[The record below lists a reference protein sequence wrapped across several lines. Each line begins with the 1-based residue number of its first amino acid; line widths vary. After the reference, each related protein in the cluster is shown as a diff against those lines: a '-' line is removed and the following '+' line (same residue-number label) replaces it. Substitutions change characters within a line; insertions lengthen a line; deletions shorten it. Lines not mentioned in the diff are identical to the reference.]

1 MNEKDLNTVDQV
13 QQFLIGTQ
21 LIAFQISDSDCYRS
35 LVLDDKVSRYKWIQS
50 TLIRFNYGQLK
61 RQEKGILIR
70 YMAKISGYSRRQ
82 LTRLIQQQR
91 RVGRLVRRQRT
102 SNGFARRYTNADI
115 QLIATL
121 DNLHD
126 QPNGKAL
133 KKLCERAYRV
143 FGDSAYERLSTISV
157 AHLYNLRKSK
167 VYTRCRYTYTKT
179 KPKASTIGKRRKPCP
194 YGQPGYLRIDSVHQ
208 GDLDGRKGLY
218 HINAVDEVTQMEVAA
233 CVEKISER
241 FLIPALEQ
249 MFEFLPFVILGFH
262 SDNGSEYV
270 NKTVTRLREQSLALA
285 KLLKKLHV
293 EFTKSRARHSNDNAL
308 VECKNGH
315 VIRKQFGH
323 VHIPQ
328 HYADQVDVF
337 NKCYL
342 NAHINYHRPC
352 LFPVTITD
360 AKGKERKTYP
370 FDEMMTP
377 YEKFKSLPNAKDY
390 LKPGIDFEILDKAA
404 YAMSDNDS
412 AELLQKARN
421 KLFNGII
428 ESEQTAF

>member
-1 MNEKDLNTVDQV
+1 MKTIMNEKDLKTVEQV
-13 QQFLIGTQ
+13 QQFLVGTQ
-21 LIAFQISDSDCYRS
+21 LIAFQI
-35 LVLDDKVSRYKWIQS
+35 LDDNASRYKWIQS
-50 TLIRFNYGQLK
+50 TLIRFNYDRLK

-121 DNLHD
+121 DSLHD

-133 KKLCERAYRV
+133 KKLCERAYQV
-143 FGDSAYERLSTISV
+143 FDDAAYERLSTISV

-179 KPKASTIGKRRKPCP
+179 KSKASAIGERRKPCP
-194 YGQPGYLRIDSVHQ
+194 SGQPGYLRIDSVHQ

-241 FLIPALEQ
+241 FLIPALQQ
-249 MFEFLPFVILGFH
+249 MLEFFPFVILGFH

-270 NKTVTRLREQSLALA
+270 NKTVA

-293 EFTKSRARHSNDNAL
+293 EFTKSRSRHSNDNAL
-308 VECKNGH
+308 VESKNGH

-323 VHIPQ
+323 AHIPQ
-328 HYADQVDVF
+328 HYANQVNAF
-337 NKCYL
+337 NECYL

-352 LFPVTITD
+352 LFPVTVTD

-370 FDEMMTP
+370 YDEMMTP
-377 YEKFKSLPNAKDY
+377 YEKFKSLPDAKDY
-390 LKPGIDFEILDKAA
+390 LKPGITFEILDKAA

-412 AELLQKARN
+412 AEQLQKARN
-421 KLFNGII
+421 TLFNCII
-428 ESEQTAF
+428 ESGQTAL

>member
-1 MNEKDLNTVDQV
+1 M
-13 QQFLIGTQ
+13 
-21 LIAFQISDSDCYRS
+21 
-35 LVLDDKVSRYKWIQS
+35 
-50 TLIRFNYGQLK
+50 
-61 RQEKGILIR
+61 
-70 YMAKISGYSRRQ
+70 
-82 LTRLIQQQR
+82 
-91 RVGRLVRRQRT
+91 RRQRT

>member
-1 MNEKDLNTVDQV
+1 MNEKDLKTVEQV
-13 QQFLIGTQ
+13 QQFLVGTQ
-21 LIAFQISDSDCYRS
+21 LVAFQI
-35 LVLDDKVSRYKWIQS
+35 LDDKASRYKWIQS
-50 TLIRFNYGQLK
+50 TLIRFNYDRLK
-61 RQEKGILIR
+61 RLEKGILIR

-102 SNGFARRYTNADI
+102 NNGFARRYSNADI

-143 FGDSAYERLSTISV
+143 FDDAAYERLSTISV

-179 KPKASTIGKRRKPCP
+179 KPKASSIGERRKPCP
-194 YGQPGYLRIDSVHQ
+194 YGKPGYLRIDSVHQ

-241 FLIPALEQ
+241 FLIPALQQ
-249 MFEFLPFVILGFH
+249 MLEFFPFVILGFH

-270 NKTVTRLREQSLALA
+270 NKTVA

-293 EFTKSRARHSNDNAL
+293 EFTKSRSRHSNDNAL
-308 VECKNGH
+308 VESKNGH

-323 VHIPQ
+323 AHIPQ
-328 HYADQVDVF
+328 HYADQMDAF
-337 NKCYL
+337 NECYL

-352 LFPVTITD
+352 LFPVTVTD

-370 FDEMMTP
+370 YDEMMTP
-377 YEKFKSLPNAKDY
+377 YEKFKSLPDAKDY
-390 LKPGIDFEILDKAA
+390 LKPGITFEILDKAA

-412 AELLQKARN
+412 AEQLQKARN
-421 KLFNGII
+421 TLFNCII
-428 ESEQTAF
+428 ESGQTAL

>member
-1 MNEKDLNTVDQV
+1 MKTIMNEKDLKTVEQV
-13 QQFLIGTQ
+13 QQFLVGTQ
-21 LIAFQISDSDCYRS
+21 LVAFQI
-35 LVLDDKVSRYKWIQS
+35 LDDKASRYKWIQS

-102 SNGFARRYTNADI
+102 SNGFARRYSNADI

-179 KPKASTIGKRRKPCP
+179 KPKASTIGERRKPCP

-270 NKTVTRLREQSLALA
+270 NKTVA

-293 EFTKSRARHSNDNAL
+293 EFTKSRSRHSNDNAL

-328 HYADQVDVF
+328 HYADQVNAF
-337 NKCYL
+337 NECYL

-352 LFPVTITD
+352 LFPVTVTD
-360 AKGKERKTYP
+360 ANGKERKTYP
-370 FDEMMTP
+370 YDEMMTP
-377 YEKFKSLPNAKDY
+377 YEKFKSLPDAKDY
-390 LKPGIDFEILDKAA
+390 LKPGITFEILDKAA

-412 AELLQKARN
+412 AEQLQKARN
-421 KLFNGII
+421 TLFNGII
-428 ESEQTAF
+428 ESEQTAM

>member
-1 MNEKDLNTVDQV
+1 MNEQDLKTVEQV
-13 QQFLIGTQ
+13 QQFLVGTQ
-21 LIAFQISDSDCYRS
+21 LVAFQI
-35 LVLDDKVSRYKWIQS
+35 LDDKASRYKWIQS
-50 TLIRFNYGQLK
+50 TLIRFNYDRLK
-61 RQEKGILIR
+61 RLEKGILIR

-102 SNGFARRYTNADI
+102 NNGFARRYSNADI

-121 DNLHD
+121 DSLHD

-133 KKLCERAYRV
+133 KKLCERAYQV
-143 FGDSAYERLSTISV
+143 FDDAAYERLSTISV

-179 KPKASTIGKRRKPCP
+179 KPKASSIGERRKPCP
-194 YGQPGYLRIDSVHQ
+194 YGKPGYLRIDSVHQ

-241 FLIPALEQ
+241 FLIPALQQ
-249 MFEFLPFVILGFH
+249 MLEFFPFVILGFH

-270 NKTVTRLREQSLALA
+270 NKTVA

-293 EFTKSRARHSNDNAL
+293 EFTKSRSRHSNDNAL
-308 VECKNGH
+308 VESKNGH

-323 VHIPQ
+323 AHIPQ
-328 HYADQVDVF
+328 HYANQVNAF
-337 NKCYL
+337 NECYL
-342 NAHINYHRPC
+342 NAHMNYHRPC
-352 LFPVTITD
+352 LFPVTVTD

-370 FDEMMTP
+370 YDEMMTP
-377 YEKFKSLPNAKDY
+377 YEKFKSLPDAKDY
-390 LKPGIDFEILDKAA
+390 LKPGITFEILDKAA

-412 AELLQKARN
+412 AEQLQKARN
-421 KLFNGII
+421 TLFNCII
-428 ESEQTAF
+428 ESGQTAL

>member
-1 MNEKDLNTVDQV
+1 MNEQDLKTVEQV
-13 QQFLIGTQ
+13 QQFLVGTQ
-21 LIAFQISDSDCYRS
+21 LIAFQIKDCDSYRS
-35 LVLDDKVSRYKWIQS
+35 LVLDDKASRYKWIQS
-50 TLIRFNYGQLK
+50 TLIRFNYDRLK
-61 RQEKGILIR
+61 RLEKGILIR

-102 SNGFARRYTNADI
+102 NNGFARRYSNADI

-121 DNLHD
+121 DSLHD

-133 KKLCERAYRV
+133 KKLCERAYQV
-143 FGDSAYERLSTISV
+143 FDDAAYERLSTISV

-179 KPKASTIGKRRKPCP
+179 KPKASSIGERRKPCP
-194 YGQPGYLRIDSVHQ
+194 YGKPGYLRIDSVHQ

-241 FLIPALEQ
+241 FLIPALQQ
-249 MFEFLPFVILGFH
+249 MLEFFPFVILGFH

-270 NKTVTRLREQSLALA
+270 NKTVA

-293 EFTKSRARHSNDNAL
+293 EFTKSRSRHSNDNAL
-308 VECKNGH
+308 VESKNGH

-323 VHIPQ
+323 AHIPQ
-328 HYADQVDVF
+328 HYANQVNAF
-337 NKCYL
+337 NECYL
-342 NAHINYHRPC
+342 NAHMNYHRPC
-352 LFPVTITD
+352 LFPVTVTD

-370 FDEMMTP
+370 YDEMMTP
-377 YEKFKSLPNAKDY
+377 YEKFKSLPDAKDY
-390 LKPGIDFEILDKAA
+390 LKPGITFEILDKAA

-412 AELLQKARN
+412 AEQLQKARN
-421 KLFNGII
+421 TLFNCII
-428 ESEQTAF
+428 ESEQTAM

>member
-1 MNEKDLNTVDQV
+1 MKTIMNEKDLKTVEQV
-13 QQFLIGTQ
+13 QQFLVGTQ
-21 LIAFQISDSDCYRS
+21 LVAFQI
-35 LVLDDKVSRYKWIQS
+35 LDDKASRYKWIQS

-82 LTRLIQQQR
+82 LSRLIQQQR

-102 SNGFARRYTNADI
+102 SNGFARRYSNADI

-179 KPKASTIGKRRKPCP
+179 KPKASTIGERRKPCP

-270 NKTVTRLREQSLALA
+270 NKTVA

-293 EFTKSRARHSNDNAL
+293 EFTKSRSRHSNDNAL

-328 HYADQVDVF
+328 HYADQVNAF
-337 NKCYL
+337 NECYL

-352 LFPVTITD
+352 LFPVTVTD
-360 AKGKERKTYP
+360 ANGKERKTYP
-370 FDEMMTP
+370 YDEMMTP
-377 YEKFKSLPNAKDY
+377 YEKFKSLPDAKDY
-390 LKPGIDFEILDKAA
+390 LKPGITFEILDKAA

-412 AELLQKARN
+412 AEQLQKARN
-421 KLFNGII
+421 TLFNGII
-428 ESEQTAF
+428 ESEQTAM

>member
-1 MNEKDLNTVDQV
+1 MKTIMNEKDLKTVEQV
-13 QQFLIGTQ
+13 QQFLVGTQ
-21 LIAFQISDSDCYRS
+21 LIAFQI
-35 LVLDDKVSRYKWIQS
+35 LDDNASRYKWIQS

-82 LTRLIQQQR
+82 LSRLIQQQR

-143 FGDSAYERLSTISV
+143 FDDAAYERLSTISV

-179 KPKASTIGKRRKPCP
+179 KSKASAIGERRKPCP
-194 YGQPGYLRIDSVHQ
+194 SGQPGYLRIDSVHQ

-241 FLIPALEQ
+241 FLIPALQQ
-249 MFEFLPFVILGFH
+249 MLEFFPFVILGFH

-270 NKTVTRLREQSLALA
+270 NKTVA

-293 EFTKSRARHSNDNAL
+293 EFTKSRSRHSNDNAL
-308 VECKNGH
+308 VESKNGH

-323 VHIPQ
+323 AHIPQ
-328 HYADQVDVF
+328 HYANQVNAF
-337 NKCYL
+337 NECYL

-352 LFPVTITD
+352 LFPVTVTD

-370 FDEMMTP
+370 YDEMMTP
-377 YEKFKSLPNAKDY
+377 YEKFKSLPDAKDY
-390 LKPGIDFEILDKAA
+390 LKPGITFEILDKAA

-412 AELLQKARN
+412 AEQLQKARN
-421 KLFNGII
+421 TLFNCII
-428 ESEQTAF
+428 ESGQTAL

>member
-1 MNEKDLNTVDQV
+1 
-13 QQFLIGTQ
+13 
-21 LIAFQISDSDCYRS
+21 
-35 LVLDDKVSRYKWIQS
+35 
-50 TLIRFNYGQLK
+50 
-61 RQEKGILIR
+61 
-70 YMAKISGYSRRQ
+70 MAKISGYSRRQ

-102 SNGFARRYTNADI
+102 NNGFARRYSNADI

-121 DNLHD
+121 DSLHD

-133 KKLCERAYRV
+133 KKLCERAYQV
-143 FGDSAYERLSTISV
+143 FDDAAYERLSTISV

-179 KPKASTIGKRRKPCP
+179 KPKASSIGERRKPCP
-194 YGQPGYLRIDSVHQ
+194 YGKPGYLRIDSVHQ

-241 FLIPALEQ
+241 FLIPALQQ
-249 MFEFLPFVILGFH
+249 MLEFFPFVILGFH

-270 NKTVTRLREQSLALA
+270 NKTVA

-293 EFTKSRARHSNDNAL
+293 EFTKSRSRHSNDNAL
-308 VECKNGH
+308 VESKNGH

-323 VHIPQ
+323 AHIPQ
-328 HYADQVDVF
+328 HYANQVNAF
-337 NKCYL
+337 NECYL

-352 LFPVTITD
+352 LFPVTVTD

-370 FDEMMTP
+370 YDEMMTP
-377 YEKFKSLPNAKDY
+377 YEKFKSLPDAKDY
-390 LKPGIDFEILDKAA
+390 LKPGITFEILDKAA

-412 AELLQKARN
+412 AEQLQKARN
-421 KLFNGII
+421 TLFNCII
-428 ESEQTAF
+428 ESGQTAL

>member
-21 LIAFQISDSDCYRS
+21 LIAFQ
-35 LVLDDKVSRYKWIQS
+35 VLDDKVSRYKWIQN

-82 LTRLIQQQR
+82 LSRLIQQQR

-143 FGDSAYERLSTISV
+143 FDDSAYERLSTISV

-179 KPKASTIGKRRKPCP
+179 KPKASTIGERRKPCP

-218 HINAVDEVTQMEVAA
+218 HINAVDAVTQMEVAA

-262 SDNGSEYV
+262 SDNGFEYV
-270 NKTVTRLREQSLALA
+270 NKAVA

-308 VECKNGH
+308 VECKNAMLSGNSLVMRIFH
-315 VIRKQFGH
+315 NTMPTRWMCLTSVI
-323 VHIPQ
+323 
-328 HYADQVDVF
+328 
-337 NKCYL
+337 
-342 NAHINYHRPC
+342 
-352 LFPVTITD
+352 
-360 AKGKERKTYP
+360 
-370 FDEMMTP
+370 
-377 YEKFKSLPNAKDY
+377 
-390 LKPGIDFEILDKAA
+390 
-404 YAMSDNDS
+404 
-412 AELLQKARN
+412 
-421 KLFNGII
+421 
-428 ESEQTAF
+428 

>member
-1 MNEKDLNTVDQV
+1 MKTIMNEKDLKTVEQV
-13 QQFLIGTQ
+13 QQFLVGTQ
-21 LIAFQISDSDCYRS
+21 LIAFQI
-35 LVLDDKVSRYKWIQS
+35 LDDNASRYKWIQS
-50 TLIRFNYGQLK
+50 TLIRFNYDRLK

-102 SNGFARRYTNADI
+102 SNGFARRYSNADI

-121 DNLHD
+121 DSLHD

-133 KKLCERAYRV
+133 KKLCERAYQV
-143 FGDSAYERLSTISV
+143 FDDAAYERLSTISV

-179 KPKASTIGKRRKPCP
+179 KSKASAIGERRKPCP
-194 YGQPGYLRIDSVHQ
+194 SGQPGYLRIDSVHQ

-241 FLIPALEQ
+241 FLIPALQQ
-249 MFEFLPFVILGFH
+249 MLEFFPFVILGFH

-270 NKTVTRLREQSLALA
+270 NKTVA

-293 EFTKSRARHSNDNAL
+293 EFTKSRSRHSNDNAL
-308 VECKNGH
+308 VESKNGH

-323 VHIPQ
+323 AHIPQ
-328 HYADQVDVF
+328 HYANQVNAF
-337 NKCYL
+337 NECYL

-352 LFPVTITD
+352 LFPVTVTD

-370 FDEMMTP
+370 YDEMMTP
-377 YEKFKSLPNAKDY
+377 YEKFKSLPDAKDY
-390 LKPGIDFEILDKAA
+390 LKPGITFEILDKAA

-412 AELLQKARN
+412 AEQLQKARN
-421 KLFNGII
+421 TLFNCII
-428 ESEQTAF
+428 ESGQTAL

>member
-1 MNEKDLNTVDQV
+1 MKTIMNEQDLKTVEQV
-13 QQFLIGTQ
+13 QQFLVGTQ
-21 LIAFQISDSDCYRS
+21 LVAFQI
-35 LVLDDKVSRYKWIQS
+35 LDDKASRYKWIQS
-50 TLIRFNYGQLK
+50 TLIRFNYDRLK
-61 RQEKGILIR
+61 RLEKGILIR

-102 SNGFARRYTNADI
+102 NNGFARRYSNADI

-121 DNLHD
+121 DSLHD

-133 KKLCERAYRV
+133 KKLCERAYQV
-143 FGDSAYERLSTISV
+143 FDDAAYERLSTISV

-179 KPKASTIGKRRKPCP
+179 KPKASSIGERRKPCP
-194 YGQPGYLRIDSVHQ
+194 YGKPGYLRIDSVHQ

-241 FLIPALEQ
+241 FLIPALQQ
-249 MFEFLPFVILGFH
+249 MLEFFPFVILGFH

-270 NKTVTRLREQSLALA
+270 NKTVA

-293 EFTKSRARHSNDNAL
+293 EFTKSRSRHSNDNAL
-308 VECKNGH
+308 VESKNGH

-323 VHIPQ
+323 AHIPQ
-328 HYADQVDVF
+328 HYANQVNAF
-337 NKCYL
+337 NECYL
-342 NAHINYHRPC
+342 NAHMNYHRPC
-352 LFPVTITD
+352 LFPVTVTD

-370 FDEMMTP
+370 YDEMMTP
-377 YEKFKSLPNAKDY
+377 YEKFKSLPDAKDY
-390 LKPGIDFEILDKAA
+390 LKPGITFEILDKAA

-412 AELLQKARN
+412 AEQLQKARN
-421 KLFNGII
+421 TLFNCII
-428 ESEQTAF
+428 ESEQTAM

>member
-1 MNEKDLNTVDQV
+1 MKTIMNEQDLKTVEQV
-13 QQFLIGTQ
+13 QQFLVGTQ
-21 LIAFQISDSDCYRS
+21 LVAFQI
-35 LVLDDKVSRYKWIQS
+35 LDDKASRYKWIQS
-50 TLIRFNYGQLK
+50 TLIRFNYDRLK
-61 RQEKGILIR
+61 RLEKGILIR

-102 SNGFARRYTNADI
+102 NNGFARRYSNADI

-121 DNLHD
+121 DSLHD

-133 KKLCERAYRV
+133 KKLCERAYQV
-143 FGDSAYERLSTISV
+143 FDDAAYERLSTISV

-179 KPKASTIGKRRKPCP
+179 KPKASSIGERRKPCP
-194 YGQPGYLRIDSVHQ
+194 YGKPGYLRIDSVHQ

-241 FLIPALEQ
+241 FLIPALQQ
-249 MFEFLPFVILGFH
+249 MLEFFPFVILGFH

-270 NKTVTRLREQSLALA
+270 NKTVA

-293 EFTKSRARHSNDNAL
+293 EFTKSRSRHSNDNAL
-308 VECKNGH
+308 VESKNGH

-323 VHIPQ
+323 AHIPQ
-328 HYADQVDVF
+328 HYANQVNAF
-337 NKCYL
+337 NECYL
-342 NAHINYHRPC
+342 NAHMNYHRPC
-352 LFPVTITD
+352 LFPVTVTD

-370 FDEMMTP
+370 YDEMMTP
-377 YEKFKSLPNAKDY
+377 YEKFKSLPDAKDY
-390 LKPGIDFEILDKAA
+390 LKPGITFEILDKAA

-412 AELLQKARN
+412 AEQLQKARN
-421 KLFNGII
+421 TLFNCII
-428 ESEQTAF
+428 ESGQTAL

>member
-1 MNEKDLNTVDQV
+1 MNEQDLKTVEQV
-13 QQFLIGTQ
+13 QQFLVGTQ
-21 LIAFQISDSDCYRS
+21 LVAFQI
-35 LVLDDKVSRYKWIQS
+35 LDDKASRYKWIQS
-50 TLIRFNYGQLK
+50 TLIRFNYDRLK
-61 RQEKGILIR
+61 RLEKGILIR

-102 SNGFARRYTNADI
+102 NNGFARRYSNADI

-121 DNLHD
+121 DSLHD

-133 KKLCERAYRV
+133 KKLCERAYQV
-143 FGDSAYERLSTISV
+143 FDDAAYERLSTISV

-179 KPKASTIGKRRKPCP
+179 KPKASSIGERRKPCP
-194 YGQPGYLRIDSVHQ
+194 YGKPGYLRIDSVHQ

-241 FLIPALEQ
+241 FLIPALQQ
-249 MFEFLPFVILGFH
+249 MLEFFPFVILGFH

-270 NKTVTRLREQSLALA
+270 NKTVA

-293 EFTKSRARHSNDNAL
+293 EFTKSRSRHSNDNAL
-308 VECKNGH
+308 VESKNGH

-323 VHIPQ
+323 AHIPQ
-328 HYADQVDVF
+328 HYANQVNAF
-337 NKCYL
+337 NECYL
-342 NAHINYHRPC
+342 NAHMNYHRPC
-352 LFPVTITD
+352 LFPVTVTD

-370 FDEMMTP
+370 YDEMMTP
-377 YEKFKSLPNAKDY
+377 YEKFKSLPDAKDY
-390 LKPGIDFEILDKAA
+390 LKPGITFEILDKAA

-412 AELLQKARN
+412 AEQLQKARN
-421 KLFNGII
+421 TLFNCII
-428 ESEQTAF
+428 ESEQTAM

>member
-1 MNEKDLNTVDQV
+1 MEQV
-13 QQFLIGTQ
+13 QQFLVGTQ
-21 LIAFQISDSDCYRS
+21 LIAFQIRDSDSYRS
-35 LVLDDKVSRYKWIQS
+35 LVLDDNASRYKWIQS
-50 TLIRFNYGQLK
+50 TLIRFNYDRLK

-121 DNLHD
+121 DSLHD

-133 KKLCERAYRV
+133 KKLCERAYQV
-143 FGDSAYERLSTISV
+143 FDDAAYERLSTISV

-179 KPKASTIGKRRKPCP
+179 KPKASAIGERRKPCP
-194 YGQPGYLRIDSVHQ
+194 YGKPGYLRIDSVHQ

-241 FLIPALEQ
+241 FLIPALQQ
-249 MFEFLPFVILGFH
+249 MLEFFPFVILGFH

-270 NKTVTRLREQSLALA
+270 NKTVTR
-285 KLLKKLHV
+285 
-293 EFTKSRARHSNDNAL
+293 
-308 VECKNGH
+308 
-315 VIRKQFGH
+315 
-323 VHIPQ
+323 
-328 HYADQVDVF
+328 
-337 NKCYL
+337 
-342 NAHINYHRPC
+342 
-352 LFPVTITD
+352 
-360 AKGKERKTYP
+360 
-370 FDEMMTP
+370 
-377 YEKFKSLPNAKDY
+377 
-390 LKPGIDFEILDKAA
+390 
-404 YAMSDNDS
+404 
-412 AELLQKARN
+412 
-421 KLFNGII
+421 
-428 ESEQTAF
+428 

>member
-1 MNEKDLNTVDQV
+1 MNEQDLKTVEQV
-13 QQFLIGTQ
+13 QQFLVGTQ
-21 LIAFQISDSDCYRS
+21 LVAFQISDSDSYRS
-35 LVLDDKVSRYKWIQS
+35 LVLDDKASRYKWIQS
-50 TLIRFNYGQLK
+50 TLIRFNYDRLK
-61 RQEKGILIR
+61 RLEKGILIR

-102 SNGFARRYTNADI
+102 NNGFARRYSNADI

-121 DNLHD
+121 DSLHD

-133 KKLCERAYRV
+133 KKLCERAYQV
-143 FGDSAYERLSTISV
+143 FDDAAYERLSTISV

-179 KPKASTIGKRRKPCP
+179 KPKASSIGERRKPCP
-194 YGQPGYLRIDSVHQ
+194 YGKPGYLRIDSVHQ

-241 FLIPALEQ
+241 FLIPALQQ
-249 MFEFLPFVILGFH
+249 MLEFFPFVILGFH

-270 NKTVTRLREQSLALA
+270 NKTVA

-293 EFTKSRARHSNDNAL
+293 EFTKSRSRHSNDNAL
-308 VECKNGH
+308 VESKNGH

-323 VHIPQ
+323 AHIPQ
-328 HYADQVDVF
+328 HYANQVNAF
-337 NKCYL
+337 NECYL

-352 LFPVTITD
+352 LFPVTVTD

-370 FDEMMTP
+370 YDEMMTP
-377 YEKFKSLPNAKDY
+377 YEKFKSLPDAKDY
-390 LKPGIDFEILDKAA
+390 LKPGITFEILDKAA

-412 AELLQKARN
+412 AEQLQKARN
-421 KLFNGII
+421 TLFNCII
-428 ESEQTAF
+428 ESEQTAM

>member
-1 MNEKDLNTVDQV
+1 MKTIMNEKDLKTVEQV
-13 QQFLIGTQ
+13 QQFLVGTQ
-21 LIAFQISDSDCYRS
+21 LIAFQI
-35 LVLDDKVSRYKWIQS
+35 LDDNASRYKWIQS
-50 TLIRFNYGQLK
+50 TLIRFNYDRLK

-102 SNGFARRYTNADI
+102 SNGFARRYSNADI

-121 DNLHD
+121 DSLHD

-133 KKLCERAYRV
+133 KKLCERAYQV
-143 FGDSAYERLSTISV
+143 FDDAARLSTISV

-179 KPKASTIGKRRKPCP
+179 KSKASAIGERRKPCP
-194 YGQPGYLRIDSVHQ
+194 SGQPGYLRIDSVHQ

-241 FLIPALEQ
+241 FLIPALQQ
-249 MFEFLPFVILGFH
+249 MLEFFPFVILGFH

-270 NKTVTRLREQSLALA
+270 NKTVA

-293 EFTKSRARHSNDNAL
+293 EFTKSRSRHSNDNAL
-308 VECKNGH
+308 VESKNGH

-323 VHIPQ
+323 AHIPQ
-328 HYADQVDVF
+328 HYANQVNAF
-337 NKCYL
+337 NECYL

-352 LFPVTITD
+352 LFPVTVTD

-370 FDEMMTP
+370 YDEMMTP
-377 YEKFKSLPNAKDY
+377 YEKFKSLPDAKDY
-390 LKPGIDFEILDKAA
+390 LKPGITFEILDKAA

-412 AELLQKARN
+412 AEQLQKARN
-421 KLFNGII
+421 TLFNCII
-428 ESEQTAF
+428 ESGQTAL

>member
-1 MNEKDLNTVDQV
+1 MKTIMNEKDLNTVDQV

-21 LIAFQISDSDCYRS
+21 LIAFQI
-35 LVLDDKVSRYKWIQS
+35 LDDKVSRYKWIQS
-50 TLIRFNYGQLK
+50 TLIRFNYSQLK

-102 SNGFARRYTNADI
+102 SNGFARRYSNADI

-121 DNLHD
+121 DSLHD

-133 KKLCERAYRV
+133 KKLCERAYQV
-143 FGDSAYERLSTISV
+143 FDDAAYERLSTISV

-179 KPKASTIGKRRKPCP
+179 KSKASAIGERRKPCP
-194 YGQPGYLRIDSVHQ
+194 SGQPGYLRIDSVHQ

-270 NKTVTRLREQSLALA
+270 NKTVA

-308 VECKNGH
+308 VESKNGH

-328 HYADQVDVF
+328 HYADQVNAF
-337 NKCYL
+337 NECYL

-370 FDEMMTP
+370 YDEMMTP

>member
-1 MNEKDLNTVDQV
+1 MKTIMNEKDLKTVEQV
-13 QQFLIGTQ
+13 QQFLVGTQ
-21 LIAFQISDSDCYRS
+21 LIAFQI
-35 LVLDDKVSRYKWIQS
+35 LDDNASRYKWIQS
-50 TLIRFNYGQLK
+50 TLIRFNYDRLK

-121 DNLHD
+121 DSLHD

-133 KKLCERAYRV
+133 KKLCERAYQV
-143 FGDSAYERLSTISV
+143 FDDAAYERLSTISV

-179 KPKASTIGKRRKPCP
+179 KPKASSIGERRKPCP
-194 YGQPGYLRIDSVHQ
+194 YGEPGYLRIDSVHQ

-241 FLIPALEQ
+241 FLIPALQQ
-249 MFEFLPFVILGFH
+249 MLEFFPFVILGFH

-270 NKTVTRLREQSLALA
+270 NKTVA

-293 EFTKSRARHSNDNAL
+293 EFTKSRSRHSNDNAL
-308 VECKNGH
+308 VESKNGH

-323 VHIPQ
+323 AHIPQ
-328 HYADQVDVF
+328 HYANQVNAF
-337 NKCYL
+337 NECYL

-352 LFPVTITD
+352 LFPVTVTD

-370 FDEMMTP
+370 YDEMMTP
-377 YEKFKSLPNAKDY
+377 YEKFKSLPDAKDY
-390 LKPGIDFEILDKAA
+390 LKPGITFEILDKAA

-412 AELLQKARN
+412 AEQLQKARN
-421 KLFNGII
+421 TLFNCII
-428 ESEQTAF
+428 ESGQTAL

>member
-1 MNEKDLNTVDQV
+1 M
-13 QQFLIGTQ
+13 
-21 LIAFQISDSDCYRS
+21 
-35 LVLDDKVSRYKWIQS
+35 
-50 TLIRFNYGQLK
+50 
-61 RQEKGILIR
+61 
-70 YMAKISGYSRRQ
+70 
-82 LTRLIQQQR
+82 
-91 RVGRLVRRQRT
+91 RRQRT

-179 KPKASTIGKRRKPCP
+179 KPKASTIGERRKPCP

-218 HINAVDEVTQMEVAA
+218 HINYKTAIAGAISQVDAVTQMEVAA

-270 NKTVTRLREQSLALA
+270 NKTVTR
-285 KLLKKLHV
+285 
-293 EFTKSRARHSNDNAL
+293 
-308 VECKNGH
+308 
-315 VIRKQFGH
+315 
-323 VHIPQ
+323 
-328 HYADQVDVF
+328 
-337 NKCYL
+337 
-342 NAHINYHRPC
+342 
-352 LFPVTITD
+352 
-360 AKGKERKTYP
+360 
-370 FDEMMTP
+370 
-377 YEKFKSLPNAKDY
+377 
-390 LKPGIDFEILDKAA
+390 
-404 YAMSDNDS
+404 
-412 AELLQKARN
+412 
-421 KLFNGII
+421 
-428 ESEQTAF
+428 

>member
-1 MNEKDLNTVDQV
+1 MRQ
-13 QQFLIGTQ
+13 
-21 LIAFQISDSDCYRS
+21 SH
-35 LVLDDKVSRYKWIQS
+35 KWIQS
-50 TLIRFNYGQLK
+50 TLIRFNYD
-61 RQEKGILIR
+61 
-70 YMAKISGYSRRQ
+70 RRQ
-82 LTRLIQQQR
+82 RRASSFATWRRFPAAVDPSHPTER

-179 KPKASTIGKRRKPCP
+179 KSKASAIGERRTMS
-194 YGQPGYLRIDSVHQ
+194 LWATRLFASVHQ

-218 HINAVDEVTQMEVAA
+218 HQCARWKLPL
-233 CVEKISER
+233 EKISA
-241 FLIPALEQ
+241 FSHTSIATLNS
-249 MFEFLPFVILGFH
+249 FVILGFH

-270 NKTVTRLREQSLALA
+270 NKTVRRTFGQDTATIMPWWNL
-285 KLLKKLHV
+285 
-293 EFTKSRARHSNDNAL
+293 
-308 VECKNGH
+308 GH

-323 VHIPQ
+323 AHIPQ
-328 HYADQVDVF
+328 HYANQVNAF
-337 NKCYL
+337 NECYL

-352 LFPVTITD
+352 LFPVTSLMPK
-360 AKGKERKTYP
+360 AKKGKHIHTMR
-370 FDEMMTP
+370 
-377 YEKFKSLPNAKDY
+377 
-390 LKPGIDFEILDKAA
+390 
-404 YAMSDNDS
+404 
-412 AELLQKARN
+412 
-421 KLFNGII
+421 
-428 ESEQTAF
+428 

>member
-21 LIAFQISDSDCYRS
+21 LIAFQ
-35 LVLDDKVSRYKWIQS
+35 VLDDKVSRYKWIQN

-82 LTRLIQQQR
+82 LSRLIQQQC

-179 KPKASTIGKRRKPCP
+179 KPKASAIGERRKPCP
-194 YGQPGYLRIDSVHQ
+194 YGQPGYLHIDSVHQ

-249 MFEFLPFVILGFH
+249 MFEFLPFIILGFH

-270 NKTVTRLREQSLALA
+270 NKTVA

-328 HYADQVDVF
+328 HYADQVGVF

-370 FDEMMTP
+370 YDEMMTP

-421 KLFNGII
+421 RLFYQN
-428 ESEQTAF
+428 

>member
-1 MNEKDLNTVDQV
+1 MKTIMNEQDLKTVEQV
-13 QQFLIGTQ
+13 QQFLVGTQ
-21 LIAFQISDSDCYRS
+21 LVAFQI
-35 LVLDDKVSRYKWIQS
+35 LDDKASRYKWIQS
-50 TLIRFNYGQLK
+50 TLIRFNYDRLK
-61 RQEKGILIR
+61 RLEKGILIR

-102 SNGFARRYTNADI
+102 NNGFARRYSNADI

-121 DNLHD
+121 DSLHD

-133 KKLCERAYRV
+133 KKLCERAYQV
-143 FGDSAYERLSTISV
+143 FDDAAYERLSTISV

-179 KPKASTIGKRRKPCP
+179 KPKASSIGERRKPCP
-194 YGQPGYLRIDSVHQ
+194 YGKPGYLRIDSVHQ

-241 FLIPALEQ
+241 FLIPALQQ
-249 MFEFLPFVILGFH
+249 MLEFFPFVILGFH

-270 NKTVTRLREQSLALA
+270 NKTVA

-293 EFTKSRARHSNDNAL
+293 EFTKSRSRHSNDNAL
-308 VECKNGH
+308 VESKNGH

-323 VHIPQ
+323 AHIPQ
-328 HYADQVDVF
+328 HYANQVNAF
-337 NKCYL
+337 NECYL

-352 LFPVTITD
+352 LFPVTVTD

-370 FDEMMTP
+370 YDEMMTP
-377 YEKFKSLPNAKDY
+377 YEKFKSLPDAKDY
-390 LKPGIDFEILDKAA
+390 LKPGITFEILDKAA

-412 AELLQKARN
+412 AEQLQKARN
-421 KLFNGII
+421 TLFNCII
-428 ESEQTAF
+428 ESEQTAM

>member
-1 MNEKDLNTVDQV
+1 MKTIMNEQDLKTVEQV
-13 QQFLIGTQ
+13 QQFLVGTQ
-21 LIAFQISDSDCYRS
+21 LVAFQI
-35 LVLDDKVSRYKWIQS
+35 LDDKASRYKWIQS
-50 TLIRFNYGQLK
+50 TLIRFNYDRLK
-61 RQEKGILIR
+61 RLEKGILIR

-102 SNGFARRYTNADI
+102 NNGFARRYSNADI

-121 DNLHD
+121 DSLHD

-133 KKLCERAYRV
+133 KKLCERAYQV
-143 FGDSAYERLSTISV
+143 FDDAAYERLSTISV

-179 KPKASTIGKRRKPCP
+179 KPKASSIGERRKPCP
-194 YGQPGYLRIDSVHQ
+194 SGKPGYLRIDSVHQ

-241 FLIPALEQ
+241 FLIPALQQ
-249 MFEFLPFVILGFH
+249 MLEFFPFVILGFH

-270 NKTVTRLREQSLALA
+270 NKTVA

-293 EFTKSRARHSNDNAL
+293 EFTKSRSRHSNDNAL
-308 VECKNGH
+308 VESKNGH

-323 VHIPQ
+323 AHIPQ
-328 HYADQVDVF
+328 HYANQVNAF
-337 NKCYL
+337 NECYL

-352 LFPVTITD
+352 LFPVTVTD

-370 FDEMMTP
+370 YDEMMTP
-377 YEKFKSLPNAKDY
+377 YEKFKSLPDAKDY
-390 LKPGIDFEILDKAA
+390 LKPGITFEILDKAA

-412 AELLQKARN
+412 AEQLQKARN
-421 KLFNGII
+421 TLFNCII
-428 ESEQTAF
+428 ESEQTAM